1 MIDRKIALLRYIA
14 ILFFVAFLLVLFSLL
29 AQMRNNK
36 QTISELNQSSASSMS
51 KVEQLQEQNRSLQE
65 ENASLKEQIEQL
77 TAKLMSDEKMKEFFA
92 KDPIKTVEQVLGVD
106 LPDEIIEKIVAGVK
120 AKLTADQI
128 AGAASFLKK
137 LF

>member
-1 MIDRKIALLRYIA
+1 MDIK
-14 ILFFVAFLLVLFSLL
+14 
-29 AQMRNNK
+29 
-36 QTISELNQSSASSMS
+36 EL
-51 KVEQLQEQNRSLQE
+51 
-65 ENASLKEQIEQL
+65 IEQM
-77 TAKLMSDEKMKEFFA
+77 TAKLTSDEAMKEFFA
-92 KDPIKTVEQVLGVD
+92 KDPIKTVEKVLGMD